1 MQSRLYTAR
10 MADALETTGE
20 ARGGEP
26 PVDASLI
33 ALRYRHHRARR
44 VRRIVHKQEKWLA
57 RYRFYVALGVLIA
70 IGCGFVVGTLQEI
83 HRLFG
88 L

>member
-1 MQSRLYTAR
+1 
-10 MADALETTGE
+10 MAEALES
-20 ARGGEP
+20 AGEP
-26 PVDASLI
+26 VSDDPPFDSSLI

-44 VRRIVHKQEKWLA
+44 RRRIVHKQERWLA
-57 RYRFYVALGVLIA
+57 RYRFYVVLGVLVA
-70 IGCGFVVGTLQEI
+70 IGGAFVVGTLHEI

>member
-1 MQSRLYTAR
+1 
-10 MADALETTGE
+10 MAEALESTGGAQRE
-20 ARGGEP
+20 EP
-26 PVDASLI
+26 PVDPSLI

-44 VRRIVHKQEKWLA
+44 TRRIVHRQESRLA
-57 RYRFYVALGVLIA
+57 HYRFYVVLGVLA
-70 IGCGFVVGTLQEI
+70 GIGGAFLVGTLHEI

>member
-1 MQSRLYTAR
+1 
-10 MADALETTGE
+10 MAEALESGATPH
-20 ARGGEP
+20 ADDP

-44 VRRIVHKQEKWLA
+44 TRRIVHKQERWLA
-57 RYRFYVALGVLIA
+57 RYRFYVVLGVLVA
-70 IGCGFVVGTLQEI
+70 IGAGFVAGTLHEI

>member
-1 MQSRLYTAR
+1 
-10 MADALETTGE
+10 MADALES
-20 ARGGEP
+20 ADGGP
-26 PVDASLI
+26 SDDAPVDRSLI

-44 VRRIVHKQEKWLA
+44 TRRIVHRQESRLA
-57 RYRFYVALGVLIA
+57 HYRFYVVLGVLVA
-70 IGCGFVVGTLQEI
+70 MGGAFVVGTLHEI

>member
-1 MQSRLYTAR
+1 
-10 MADALETTGE
+10 MAEALESGSGPATD
-20 ARGGEP
+20 AP
-26 PVDASLI
+26 PVDPSLI

-44 VRRIVHKQEKWLA
+44 TRRIVHKQERWLA
-57 RYRFYVALGVLIA
+57 RYRFYVTLGVLVA
-70 IGCGFVVGTLQEI
+70 IGCGFAAGTLHEI

>member
-1 MQSRLYTAR
+1 
-10 MADALETTGE
+10 MAEALQ
-20 ARGGEP
+20 RGGDEPRGDAP
-26 PVDASLI
+26 PVDPSLI

-44 VRRIVHKQEKWLA
+44 TRKIAHRQEKWLA
-57 RYRFYVALGVLIA
+57 HYRFYVVLGVLVA
-70 IGCGFVVGTLQEI
+70 IGGGFVVATLHEI

>member
-1 MQSRLYTAR
+1 
-10 MADALETTGE
+10 MAEALESPGE
-20 ARGGEP
+20 AKSGEP
-26 PVDASLI
+26 PVDPSLI

-44 VRRIVHKQEKWLA
+44 VRKIVHKQEKWLA

>member
-1 MQSRLYTAR
+1 
-10 MADALETTGE
+10 MAEALESADGPQSD
-20 ARGGEP
+20 EP

-44 VRRIVHKQEKWLA
+44 TRKIAHRQEKWLA
-57 RYRFYVALGVLIA
+57 HYRFYVVLGVLVA
-70 IGCGFVVGTLQEI
+70 IGSGFVVATLHEI

>member
-1 MQSRLYTAR
+1 
-10 MADALETTGE
+10 MAEALESTSE
-20 ARGGEP
+20 QRSDDP
-26 PVDASLI
+26 PVDLSLI

-44 VRRIVHKQEKWLA
+44 TRRIVHKQERWLA
-57 RYRFYVALGVLIA
+57 RYRFYVVLGVLAA
-70 IGCGFVVGTLQEI
+70 IGGGFVVATLQEV